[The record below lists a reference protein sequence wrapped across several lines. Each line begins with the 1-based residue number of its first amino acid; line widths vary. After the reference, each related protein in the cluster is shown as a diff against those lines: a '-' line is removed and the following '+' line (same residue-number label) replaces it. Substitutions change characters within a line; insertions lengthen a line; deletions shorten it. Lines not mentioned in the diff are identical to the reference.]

1 MTLLKEALA
10 KEKGWKL
17 LVRLFKEAKRDGEIS
32 FDEERILRATDLN
45 VLHLVEYIQQA
56 WDDQHLS
63 EEEKR
68 KITFL
73 IKKIRDDATSLAEY
87 DEIISHE
94 EDAML
99 NIIREIIQ
107 EALEDSYY
115 YR

>member
-1 MTLLKEALA
+1 MTVLKEALA

-17 LVRLFKEAKRDGEIS
+17 LVRLFKEAKRDGDIS

-56 WDDQHLS
+56 WDDRHLS

-73 IKKIRDDATSLAEY
+73 LKKIRDDAVSLAEY
-87 DEIISHE
+87 DEIISQE

-99 NIIREIIQ
+99 QIIREMIQ
-107 EALEDSYY
+107 EVLEDSYP